1 METYS
6 YNTVKEEVTSEY
18 REKGS
23 KFLAYVQAVTDLEE
37 AKFFLDTIK
46 EQHPKATHHC
56 YAYRLGFEKDKNY
69 RANDDGEPS
78 GTAGRPIL
86 GQIDS
91 FDLTNVMVVVVR
103 YYGGT
108 KLGVTG
114 LIRAYKTATKDALE
128 LAEIV
133 THILKN
139 KYLLRFDYPLMNEVM
154 RKLKRNSVDILH
166 QGYTDNKCEINI
178 SMAKEGSE
186 AIISDLEKLRM
197 LEVKELVA

>member
-6 YNTVKEEVTSEY
+6 YKTVKEAVTSEY

-23 KFLAYVQAVTDLEE
+23 KFLGYAQAVIDLEE
-37 AKFFLDTIK
+37 AKFFVDEIK
-46 EQHPKATHHC
+46 EMHPKATHHC

-91 FDLTNVMVVVVR
+91 HGLTNVMVIVVR

-108 KLGVTG
+108 KLGVPG
-114 LIRAYKTATKDALE
+114 LIRSYKTTAKEALAN
-128 LAEIV
+128 AEIV
-133 THILKN
+133 EHILKN
-139 KYLLRFDYPLMNEVM
+139 KYLLRFEYPLMNEVM
-154 RKLKRNSVDILH
+154 RKVKRNKVKILN
-166 QGYTDNKCEINI
+166 QGYTDKCEMNI
-178 SMAKEGSE
+178 SMAKQGSE
-186 AIISDLEKLRM
+186 AIISDLQKLRM
-197 LEVKELVA
+197 LEIKPLID

>member
-1 METYS
+1 MKNYS
-6 YNTVKEEVTSEY
+6 YNTVKELVISEY

-23 KFLAYVQAVTDLEE
+23 KFLGYAQAVDDLDDIQ
-37 AKFFLDTIK
+37 FFLDEIK
-46 EQHPKATHHC
+46 ELHPKATHHC

-78 GTAGRPIL
+78 STAGRPIL

-91 FDLTNVMVVVVR
+91 YGLTNIMVIVVR

-108 KLGVTG
+108 KLGVPG
-114 LIRAYKTATKDALE
+114 LIRSYKTTAKEALAM
-128 LAEIV
+128 AEIV

-139 KYLLRFDYPLMNEVM
+139 KYLLRFEYPLMNEVM
-154 RKLKRNSVDILH
+154 RKLKRNKVTILN
-166 QGYTDNKCEINI
+166 QGYTDKCEINI

-186 AIISDLEKLRM
+186 VIILSLIHI
-197 LEVKELVA
+197 

>member
-6 YNTVKEEVTSEY
+6 YKTVKEAVTSEY

-23 KFLAYVQAVTDLEE
+23 KFLGYTQAVTDLEE
-37 AKFFLDTIK
+37 VMFFLEEIK

-56 YAYRLGFEKDKNY
+56 YAYRLGFDKRKDY

-91 FDLTNVMVVVVR
+91 YGLTNIMAIVVR

-108 KLGVTG
+108 KLGVPG
-114 LIRAYKTATKDALE
+114 LIRSYKTTTKEAFE
-128 LAEIV
+128 HAEIV

-154 RKLKRNSVDILH
+154 RKLKRNRVDILN
-166 QGYTDNKCEINI
+166 QGYTDKCEMNI
-178 SMAKEGSE
+178 SMAKEGSGI
-186 AIISDLEKLRM
+186 IISDLEKLRM
-197 LEVKELVA
+197 LEIKSITD